1 MSVRRSFRRPA
12 LLLLTVACGASV
24 GCLGGTYN
32 PSYFPYYLP
41 PGDVVQTHAKP
52 PGLGYFDN
60 YDPKACRLEVTPACI
75 SNKLGTQQVLIA
87 TVYDKD
93 GQPRRK
99 RRVEWIL
106 DGPGYI
112 VEVDESGYLPG
123 RGYLMDNKRAVSYTD
138 YFEHKIA
145 GGANGRGEFTIGP
158 GQTWCIVSSAKEGE
172 TTVTAYA
179 PEIFDKDRNTI
190 TSKLTWADTQFGFP
204 PPVVSRSGGEAE
216 LSTTLRRY
224 AGQESPDGLKVRYKV
239 LDGAPAVLVS
249 NSSDRSS
256 VSASGGQKEAEVSA
270 DADGK
275 AAVRVVQPS
284 PQGGKT
290 RIAVEV
296 LKPDGTTVVGR
307 QETTVEW
314 ATAQLSFDVLGPKAA
329 ALDREATFTLVVAN
343 AGKADSPAVT
353 VRSSVPDGAEFV
365 RSDPPAKDGRDL
377 SWPVGPVGAGKKQT
391 VAVTVRPRQKGA
403 LTMAAAAESADGSR
417 AEQRATATV
426 DTAKLKLALEVPD
439 AVAPGEWVGVTVA
452 VTNPSP
458 APAENVTAWVV
469 PDPGLAH
476 ASGKSPV
483 EVAVGTVP
491 AGETKRVE
499 VSLKAEQAGRHF
511 VRANATADG
520 GLADR
525 AEVGLDV
532 RAGAARPAPP
542 AETKSAN
549 ATSGRSALTLE
560 LSEPPAAVAA
570 GQKATVQ
577 VTVRNRGTAPAKRV
591 EVTVTATDGLTPSG
605 GTGADRK
612 PASADGRRL
621 RFGVLDE
628 LAAGS
633 TAVYVAELEG
643 VNPGPARVQVDV
655 RSEDLTQPLRE
666 EQATRV
672 AK

>member
-1 MSVRRSFRRPA
+1 MPAVRRSA
-12 LLLLTVACGASV
+12 LLLLILASGTSV
-24 GCLGGTYN
+24 GCLGGTYS

-52 PGLGYFDN
+52 PGFGYFADF
-60 YDPKACRLEVTPACI
+60 DPKAVRLEVSPAQC
-75 SNKLGTQQVLIA
+75 SAKLGSQQVLIA

-145 GGANGRGEFTIGP
+145 GGANTTRGDFTIGP

-179 PEIFDKDRNTI
+179 PEIHDKDRNTI
-190 TSKLTWADTQFGFP
+190 TTKIVWADTQFGFP

-216 LSTTLRRY
+216 LSTTLHRY
-224 AGQESPDGLKVRYKV
+224 AGKESPDGLKVRYKV
-239 LDGAPAVLVS
+239 LDGAQAILV
-249 NSSDRSS
+249 NRGDNTSS

-275 AAVRVVQPS
+275 AAVRVVQPT

-296 LKPDGTTVVGR
+296 LKPDGTTVIGR

-314 ATAQLSFDVLGPKAA
+314 ATSQLSFDILSPKAA
-329 ALDREATFTLVVAN
+329 ALDRETTFTLVVAN

-353 VRSSVPDGAEFV
+353 VRSALPDGAEFV
-365 RSDPPAKDGRDL
+365 RSDPPTTPAGRDL
-377 SWPVGPVGAGKKQT
+377 AWPVGAVAAGKKQRM
-391 VAVTVRPRQKGA
+391 AVTLRPKQKGT
-403 LTMAAAAESADGSR
+403 LTLTAAAESADGTR
-417 AEQRATATV
+417 AEQRATTTV
-426 DTAKLKLALEVPD
+426 DTAKLKLTLEVPD
-439 AVAPGEWVGVTVA
+439 AVAPGERVPAKVV

-458 APAENVTAWVV
+458 AAAENVTAWVV
-469 PDPGLAH
+469 PDAGLTH
-476 ASGKSPV
+476 ASGKSPI
-483 EVAVGTVP
+483 EVAVGTIS
-491 AGETKRVE
+491 AGETKRVD
-499 VSLKAEQAGRHF
+499 VPLTATVAGRYML
-511 VRANATADG
+511 RANITADG

-532 RAGAARPAPP
+532 RKAEPGTAPAASRPALLLEVADPP
-542 AETKSAN
+542 AV
-549 ATSGRSALTLE
+549 L
-560 LSEPPAAVAA
+560 AA
-570 GQKATVQ
+570 GQKTTIQ
-577 VTVRNRGTAPAKRV
+577 VTVRNRGTGPAKRV
-591 EVTVTATDGLTPSG
+591 EVIVTATDGLTLSG

-612 PASADGRRL
+612 PASADGKRL
-621 RFGVLDE
+621 TFGILDE

-643 VNPGPARVQVDV
+643 AKAGQARVQVDV
-655 RSEDLTQPLRE
+655 RSDDLTQPLRE
-666 EQATRV
+666 EQAVRV
-672 AK
+672 TGR

>member
-1 MSVRRSFRRPA
+1 MSAVHRTA
-12 LLLLTVACGASV
+12 LLLLIIASGTSV

-52 PGLGYFDN
+52 PGFGYFAD

-145 GGANGRGEFTIGP
+145 GGAAGRGEFAIGP

-190 TSKLTWADTQFGFP
+190 TTKLTWADPQFGFP
-204 PPVVSRSGGEAE
+204 PPVTSRSGGEAE
-216 LSTTLRRY
+216 LSTMLHRY
-224 AGQESPDGLKVRYKV
+224 AGKESPDGLKVRYKV
-239 LDGAPAVLVS
+239 LDGAPAVLMGQT
-249 NSSDRSS
+249 SDTSS
-256 VSASGGQKEAEVSA
+256 VSASGGQKETEVSA

-275 AAVRVVQPS
+275 AAVRVVQPT

-290 RIAVEV
+290 RIAIEV
-296 LKPDGTTVVGR
+296 VKPDGVTVVGR
-307 QETTVEW
+307 QETSVEW

-329 ALDREATFTLVVAN
+329 ALDREATFALVVAN

-353 VRSSVPDGAEFV
+353 VRSAVPDGTEFV
-365 RSDPPAKDGRDL
+365 RSDPPTQPGRDL

-391 VAVTVRPRQKGA
+391 IAVTVRPKQKGA
-403 LTMAAAAESADGSR
+403 LTLAAAAESADGSR
-417 AEQRATATV
+417 AEQRATTTVETAT
-426 DTAKLKLALEVPD
+426 LKLALEVPD
-439 AVAPGEWVGVTVA
+439 AVAPGERAAVKVA

-458 APAENVTAWVV
+458 APAENVTAWLV
-469 PDPGLAH
+469 PDAGLAH

-499 VSLKAEQAGRHF
+499 VPLKAAQAGRYF
-511 VRANATADG
+511 LRANVTADG

-532 RAGAARPAPP
+532 RAGAPKPAVPTETKAPPQATGRPALLLEVSDPP
-542 AETKSAN
+542 AVV
-549 ATSGRSALTLE
+549 
-560 LSEPPAAVAA
+560 PA
-570 GQKATVQ
+570 GQKTTVQ
-577 VTVRNRGTAPAKRV
+577 VTVRNRGNAPANRV
-591 EVTVTATDGLTPSG
+591 EVVVTATDALTASG
-605 GTGADRK
+605 GTGADKK
-612 PASADGRRL
+612 PATADGKRL
-621 RFGVLDE
+621 TFGVLDE
-628 LAAGS
+628 LPAGS

-643 VNPGPARVQVDV
+643 ATAGPARVQVDV
-655 RSEDLTQPLRE
+655 RSDDLTQPLRE

-672 AK
+672 VK